1 MLFADTSYLLALFV
15 SNDERH
21 GRAVELSRGI
31 SEGLV
36 STDHV
41 LSEFVTI
48 VSKRAGNKA
57 AYLLGSNLLKSEIKI
72 VYIGE
77 ETVSSALDFIRRH
90 PGISMCDAI
99 SAAIMKEMGVR
110 KILSFDS
117 DFDKM
122 GFERVC

>member
-1 MLFADTSYLLALFV
+1 M
-15 SNDERH
+15 
-21 GRAVELSRGI
+21 
-31 SEGLV
+31 
-36 STDHV
+36 
-41 LSEFVTI
+41 
-48 VSKRAGNKA
+48 
-57 AYLLGSNLLKSEIKI
+57 

-77 ETVSSALDFIRRH
+77 ETVFSALDFIRRH

-99 SAAIMKEMGVR
+99 SAAIMKEMGMR

>member
-1 MLFADTSYLLALFV
+1 MMFADTSYILALLV

-21 GRAVELSRGI
+21 ERAVALSKDI
-31 SEGLV
+31 SEKLV

-57 AYLLGSNLLKSEIKI
+57 AYVLGANLLKSEFDF
-72 VYIGE
+72 VYCDA
-77 ETVSSALDFIRRH
+77 ETMSLALDFIRRH

-99 SAAIMKEMGVR
+99 SAAVMKSMGMK
-110 KILSFDS
+110 KILSFDC
-117 DFDKM
+117 DFYKL
-122 GFERVC
+122 GFVRVC